1 MVSATTEKRQQRM
14 ATDGIASGADGG
26 GNRPRPRPE
35 AAERTGFFHI
45 YKHGQGYWTRVG
57 TAIGAG
63 LITLLTLQ
71 FLYTQLNVWLTPMFT
86 PPNPT
91 DVQNLHAMRMA
102 QMTTL
107 SVCAAV
113 LLGMFLL
120 VFYILNKPYYAD
132 FLIATDSE
140 MKKVNWTSR
149 AELMGSTKVVILFM
163 FVIAALL
170 FVFDLFFGY
179 LFYFMDVLK
188 TRPL

>member
-1 MVSATTEKRQQRM
+1 MVSATTEKRRERM
-14 ATDGIASGADGG
+14 AADGIASGTDGG
-26 GNRPRPRPE
+26 GNQPRPR
-35 AAERTGFFHI
+35 AHGAERTGFFHI

-63 LITLLTLQ
+63 LITILALQ
-71 FLYTQLNVWLTPMFT
+71 FLYTHLNVWLTPMFT
-86 PPNPT
+86 LPNAT
-91 DVQNLHAMRMA
+91 DVQMAHAIRMA
-102 QMTTL
+102 RISTL
-107 SVCAAV
+107 SICGAFV
-113 LLGMFLL
+113 LGMFLL
-120 VFYILNKPYYAD
+120 MFYILNKPYYAD

-170 FVFDLFFGY
+170 FIFDLFFGY